1 MIKID
6 VVTAVN
12 FNFACKDTKK
22 NILAGNIMGFCC
34 LKMFILPLIALFCLV
49 YFASGVIHKDLFA

>member
-1 MIKID
+1 MLLLPLTLISRAKIQ
-6 VVTAVN
+6 
-12 FNFACKDTKK
+12 KK

-49 YFASGVIHKDLFA
+49 YFASGVIHTDLFA

>member
-1 MIKID
+1 MLLLPLTLISRAKIQ
-6 VVTAVN
+6 
-12 FNFACKDTKK
+12 KK